1 MSADF
6 VAELAEH
13 LGLAAEIGEGPV
25 EDFVSLSTQIEYV
38 GLQVE
43 PVVAPERLVEEPVEP
58 EEES

>member
-13 LGLAAEIGEGPV
+13 LGLAAEIGEGPA